1 MAINNH
7 SSKFDAEYF
16 VRMTEEV
23 GKSWSK
29 SLQEM
34 SHKDFMKHYSPDV
47 DWLDHAFQI
56 HRKGHVGLEMLRER
70 WLTCNQPYKVTITDI
85 HPTKTGSILE
95 GFAEG
100 VFAEDLYTIKATGK
114 AFTYT
119 LCIRLD
125 FNTES
130 GLIDRVNEYYTKTWD
145 TSVPVSRYRV
155 DYKREGARGLPRK

>member
-1 MAINNH
+1 MANEG
-7 SSKFDAEYF
+7 SSSLSTEH
-16 VRMTEEV
+16 VIRITEEV
-23 GKSWSK
+23 GKTWSK
-29 SLQEM
+29 SLNEL
-34 SHKDFMKHYSPDV
+34 SHKDFLKYYSEDV

-114 AFTYT
+114 AFTYQ

-125 FNTES
+125 FDPET
-130 GLIDRVNEYYTKTWD
+130 GLIDTVNEYYTKTWD
-145 TSVPVSRYRV
+145 TSVPVSQYRV
-155 DYKREGARGLPRK
+155 DEKREGAPGLPKK